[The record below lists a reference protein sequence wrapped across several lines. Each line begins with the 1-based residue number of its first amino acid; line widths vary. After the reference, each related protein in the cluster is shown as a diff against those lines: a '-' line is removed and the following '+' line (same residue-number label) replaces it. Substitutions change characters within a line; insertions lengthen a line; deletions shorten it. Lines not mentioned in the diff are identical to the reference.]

1 MVQTVKNLPAM
12 QETWVQLLGQEGA
25 WQPTPV
31 FLPGESH
38 SPGGEEPGGLQF
50 TGSQRVGHDLVT
62 NTHTSMKINKIKI
75 QTNDDS
81 DMDGSLYG
89 CVKHNLHRSYTGAL

>member
-12 QETWVQLLGQEGA
+12 QETWVPLLGQEGA

-38 SPGGEEPGGLQF
+38 SPGEEPGGLHF

-62 NTHTSMKINKIKI
+62 NTTHKPEKQQNKN
-75 QTNDDS
+75 TNQ
-81 DMDGSLYG
+81 
-89 CVKHNLHRSYTGAL
+89 